1 MVSKSETAGAF
12 EAGKAK
18 AHHHRQGEIHL
29 WAGQI
34 AFGNFQTANVS
45 PIVHYFLDKV
55 KNELLN
61 NYVLLNAL

>member
-45 PIVHYFLDKV
+45 PIVHYFLD
-55 KNELLN
+55 
-61 NYVLLNAL
+61 